1 MKHITFFLLL
11 LIGAVQ
17 AQTFSNGDF
26 GINQFVSGSGSGS
39 GFPMRKLVF
48 GTGLTATESPTGT
61 FTLTSSGGGGSYQP
75 LDSDLTALA
84 ALTTTSYGLGLTTLA
99 NQAALQTAIGA
110 AVPGTASTV
119 VLRDSTGAAGVTT
132 ALYVTHSGTGNTTAI
147 LGQSGLVFANSAA
160 DGLVTLLPPTL
171 ATDDDWQVELPAAS
185 GTIALVETLPDLEDL
200 GGQPLDSDLT
210 ALAALTTTSFGR
222 AVLETSNYAELQTRL
237 GLEGMQLNKYGFYI
251 YDSITDHSLY
261 IQAPTAMAADGTLDL
276 KEGVMAN
283 EEGGLGQFYSSTSA
297 SLRGVLSDETG
308 TGAVVFATSP
318 ALTTPNLGTPSAG
331 TLTSCTGLPLTT
343 GVTGTLPIANGGT
356 GQTTAGAAINA
367 LLPSQSGN
375 SGKYLTT
382 DGTNPSWGTAQPYD
396 SDLDDLADGSLTG
409 SKIGSGID
417 AANITTGT
425 LPVAR
430 IGTGDIG
437 ATQLAST
444 AVTPGSYT
452 SANITVDADG
462 RITAATN
469 GSGGGGGAT
478 ITVHSVASDQTS
490 TSTSYADVTGLTA
503 AVAANTTYQFEA
515 YINWTSSGST
525 EGIGLAINGPASPT
539 VLVVHVGIN
548 AGANYY
554 QFAGNAT
561 YDSGV
566 VATSGASATV
576 RIAHVRGVI
585 TTGGT
590 SGTLAIRYR
599 AETGSTNSAT
609 VVAGSS
615 LILTAIP

>member
-119 VLRDSTGAAGVTT
+119 VLRDSTGAAWATT

-367 LLPSQSGN
+367 LLPSQSGH

-382 DGTNPSWGTAQPYD
+382 DGTNPSWGTVTAGVALGD
-396 SDLDDLADGSLTG
+396 SPTWTGVHTFTAGSVTAP
-409 SKIGSGID
+409 S
-417 AANITTGT
+417 ITFT
-425 LPVAR
+425 
-430 IGTGDIG
+430 G
-437 ATQLAST
+437 ATSNT
-444 AVTPGSYT
+444 GIYSSDT
-452 SANITVDADG
+452 D
-462 RITAATN
+462 RIDFAINGINRVYIDYNGTIHTN
-469 GSGGGGGAT
+469 GSGLQVTNGNIIGGYFFHRADGATARFGASDDAGIGRDGGAETIAVGRQNTAPNAFRVYNTYTSSTNHERFTIDWQTTSNTVRVGTEKGSGGGTARNMILQTDGT
-478 ITVHSVASDQTS
+478 TRIEITASGGIIFSGLPTADPSV
-490 TSTSYADVTGLTA
+490 
-503 AVAANTTYQFEA
+503 
-515 YINWTSSGST
+515 SGQ
-525 EGIGLAINGPASPT
+525 LWN
-539 VLVVHVGIN
+539 
-548 AGANYY
+548 
-554 QFAGNAT
+554 
-561 YDSGV
+561 D
-566 VATSGASATV
+566 
-576 RIAHVRGVI
+576 
-585 TTGGT
+585 
-590 SGTLAIRYR
+590 SGTLKV
-599 AETGSTNSAT
+599 S
-609 VVAGSS
+609 
-615 LILTAIP
+615 P

>member
-61 FTLTSSGGGGSYQP
+61 FTLTSS
-75 LDSDLTALA
+75 
-84 ALTTTSYGLGLTTLA
+84 
-99 NQAALQTAIGA
+99 
-110 AVPGTASTV
+110 
-119 VLRDSTGAAGVTT
+119 
-132 ALYVTHSGTGNTTAI
+132 
-147 LGQSGLVFANSAA
+147 
-160 DGLVTLLPPTL
+160 
-171 ATDDDWQVELPAAS
+171 
-185 GTIALVETLPDLEDL
+185 
-200 GGQPLDSDLT
+200 
-210 ALAALTTTSFGR
+210 
-222 AVLETSNYAELQTRL
+222 
-237 GLEGMQLNKYGFYI
+237 
-251 YDSITDHSLY
+251 
-261 IQAPTAMAADGTLDL
+261 
-276 KEGVMAN
+276 
-283 EEGGLGQFYSSTSA
+283 
-297 SLRGVLSDETG
+297 
-308 TGAVVFATSP
+308 
-318 ALTTPNLGTPSAG
+318 
-331 TLTSCTGLPLTT
+331 
-343 GVTGTLPIANGGT
+343 VTGTLPIANGGT

-367 LLPSQSGN
+367 LLPSQSGH

-515 YINWTSSGST
+515 YINWKSSGGT

-548 AGANYY
+548 AAANFY

-566 VATSGASATV
+566 VATVGGSATV

-599 AETGSTNSAT
+599 AETGSANSAT

>member
-119 VLRDSTGAAGVTT
+119 VLRDSTGAAWATT

-222 AVLETSNYAELQTRL
+222 AVLETTNYAELQTRL
-237 GLEGMQLNKYGFYI
+237 GLEGAQLEKYGFWI
-251 YDSITDHSLY
+251 YDQTTDHKLY

-367 LLPSQSGN
+367 LLPSQSGH

-382 DGTNPSWGTAQPYD
+382 DGTNPSWGTVTAGLGGSTGSTDNALLVADGTGGGTVKPSLATVSPTGSVSSPENFITTVGGIRARNCWLGYFQPSYLAITSND
-396 SDLDDLADGSLTG
+396 AAISMGAYNDVVLDRPAADTLYMYSTYGAGSVLRIGGDQATRAKYLQLTHNGTNSVISSVTGKVFVTGLALTASSAPSSASDTGVAGEIRADGSYIYICTATDTW
-409 SKIGSGID
+409 KR
-417 AANITTGT
+417 AA
-425 LPVAR
+425 L
-430 IGTGDIG
+430 
-437 ATQLAST
+437 ST
-444 AVTPGSYT
+444 
-452 SANITVDADG
+452 
-462 RITAATN
+462 
-469 GSGGGGGAT
+469 
-478 ITVHSVASDQTS
+478 
-490 TSTSYADVTGLTA
+490 
-503 AVAANTTYQFEA
+503 
-515 YINWTSSGST
+515 W
-525 EGIGLAINGPASPT
+525 
-539 VLVVHVGIN
+539 
-548 AGANYY
+548 
-554 QFAGNAT
+554 
-561 YDSGV
+561 
-566 VATSGASATV
+566 
-576 RIAHVRGVI
+576 
-585 TTGGT
+585 
-590 SGTLAIRYR
+590 
-599 AETGSTNSAT
+599 
-609 VVAGSS
+609 
-615 LILTAIP
+615 

>member
-367 LLPSQSGN
+367 LLPSQSGH

-382 DGTNPSWGTAQPYD
+382 DGTNPSWGTVTAGIGGSTGSTD
-396 SDLDDLADGSLTG
+396 NAVLRADGTG
-409 SKIGSGID
+409 
-417 AANITTGT
+417 
-425 LPVAR
+425 
-430 IGTGDIG
+430 G
-437 ATQLAST
+437 ATMQSSTMTIADNGNVLVNGAGAFTVPMLALGASNTGFATIDGSSRIDLCLGGSQIVTFGTANSNYYTNLNVTTLGFDVYAGSQDITLIKGGAGNLWQRAGSQAQICTIANTYAST
-444 AVTPGSYT
+444 TSYEAFVVDWQT
-452 SANITVDADG
+452 TANTCRVGTVK
-462 RITAATN
+462 
-469 GSGGGGGAT
+469 GSGGGTARQM
-478 ITVHSVASDQTS
+478 IIQTDGTERIRIS
-490 TSTSYADVTGLTA
+490 AAGEIFLTLPTS
-503 AVAANTTYQFEA
+503 
-515 YINWTSSGST
+515 
-525 EGIGLAINGPASPT
+525 
-539 VLVVHVGIN
+539 
-548 AGANYY
+548 AG
-554 QFAGNAT
+554 
-561 YDSGV
+561 
-566 VATSGASATV
+566 
-576 RIAHVRGVI
+576 
-585 TTGGT
+585 TTGSLWNDGGT
-590 SGTLAIRYR
+590 
-599 AETGSTNSAT
+599 
-609 VVAGSS
+609 VKVA
-615 LILTAIP
+615 P